1 MTKLKLKNILSELL
15 KEVGETH
22 PVHKKINDKLM
33 QIAKRGSDAEDAE
46 EDEITGYS
54 LEREP
59 NTPEDQSSLLT
70 RIYHNKKSGK
80 YYIKQIGDGE
90 GDNVFGNALKESEEK
105 EYTVDY
111 WYRYGKDGDDK
122 EMDDIKVKAS
132 SESEA
137 IEKAKQGARKGAISS
152 SFEIRKAK

>member
-1 MTKLKLKNILSELL
+1 MSKLKLKNILSELL
-15 KEVGETH
+15 KEIGETH

-33 QIAKRGSDAEDAE
+33 QIAKRGFDAE
-46 EDEITGYS
+46 ERETGD
-54 LEREP
+54 P
-59 NTPEDQSSLLT
+59 
-70 RIYHNKKSGK
+70 KKGNAILDK
-80 YYIKQIGDGE
+80 ANP
-90 GDNVFGNALKESEEK
+90 DNVARIMKGEKPIYETEEK

-132 SESEA
+132 SETEA
-137 IEKAKQGARKGAISS
+137 IEKAKQQARKGAMSS